1 VNRSCRGLGSVFG
14 QGKGNLVHTRGTIL
28 EVIDESPLTVRYWSM
43 LAATAIAVVV
53 EFWLTGIVILEG
65 YRISLQVRS
74 RDYECLA

>member
-1 VNRSCRGLGSVFG
+1 
-14 QGKGNLVHTRGTIL
+14 
-28 EVIDESPLTVRYWSM
+28 VRYWSM